1 MVMRMN
7 KQNFI
12 IELQKQTNYTEEQ
25 CNIIENVL
33 KKHKIIGRKNKE
45 IIKEDLVQK
54 LEITDEQ
61 ADKLYN
67 IYMELKMKE
76 IFL

>member
-7 KQNFI
+7 KQDFI
-12 IELQKQTNYTEEQ
+12 IELQKQMNYTEEQ
-25 CNIIENVL
+25 CKIIENVL

-45 IIKEDLVQK
+45 KIKDDLVQE
-54 LEITDEQ
+54 LEVTNEQ

-67 IYMELKMKE
+67 ICMELRMKE
-76 IFL
+76 IFS